1 VVNARDQMALSQL
14 SGAAQRLTIGV
25 DKETPRQWAVAAL
38 HAISSD
44 PAVLGAALGDVLYRI
59 ETESPG
65 YEVTAE
71 LLRAAGADE
80 AEAAARLEWQR
91 SRGFRL

>member
-1 VVNARDQMALSQL
+1 MVNARDRMALSQL
-14 SGAAQRLTIGV
+14 SGAATRLSVGR
-25 DKETPRQWAVAAL
+25 DKDAERRIAVAAL

-65 YEVTAE
+65 YGVTAE

-80 AEAAARLEWQR
+80 AVAEQRLAWQR
-91 SRGFRL
+91 GRGFRL